1 MPIKISG
8 VQLGNISGGPSAINL
23 SDLHDV
29 SIVTPSTG
37 QYLRYNSGIS
47 EWQNS
52 YINSDVYDYLDTSLS
67 GTQGVSITATPGP
80 NTIAIGLG
88 NITPTS
94 VSASGTITGS
104 NLSGTNTGD
113 QTITLTGDVT
123 GSGTGSFATTLSNT
137 AVTPGSYT
145 AANITVDAKG
155 RITAASNGSGGS
167 SALLRNTISTTYTL
181 VSGDNTTLVIAT
193 GTSYTVNITAAATLG
208 SGWWTIVKNEATG
221 IITIDPSGSE
231 TIDGDTTLILQPNT
245 VCLIQCNGTNFV
257 TEFVNQTYLQ
267 RVKLFDSE
275 AAVLQSV
282 SNLEILD

>member
-1 MPIKISG
+1 
-8 VQLGNISGGPSAINL
+8 
-23 SDLHDV
+23 
-29 SIVTPSTG
+29 
-37 QYLRYNSGIS
+37 
-47 EWQNS
+47 
-52 YINSDVYDYLDTSLS
+52 
-67 GTQGVSITATPGP
+67 
-80 NTIAIGLG
+80 
-88 NITPTS
+88 
-94 VSASGTITGS
+94 
-104 NLSGTNTGD
+104 
-113 QTITLTGDVT
+113 VT

-282 SNLEILD
+282 SNLEILDTSYDTLLGGTTPSSIIYGAGLFVAASIFANLSNVS